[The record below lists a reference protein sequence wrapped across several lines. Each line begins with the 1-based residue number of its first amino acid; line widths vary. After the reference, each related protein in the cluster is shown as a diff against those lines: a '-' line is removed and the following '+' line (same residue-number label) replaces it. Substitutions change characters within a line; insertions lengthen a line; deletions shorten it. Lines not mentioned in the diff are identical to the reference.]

1 MLALRGL
8 LKILHVKPQHCHGLV
23 PTHTALGVPSWEP
36 VPPDFTPL
44 GLFGTGIQSYFTF
57 LRFLLLL
64 NLLTLLMTASFV
76 LLPLVWLRHPEPG
89 PALKLS
95 ECWNCPDPCAP
106 QPGHAAWASLGLFCT
121 SSLSVRQVQ
130 WSWKVECHVCLGD
143 PVLLVPSSYSAGLP
157 CSGSHPSQSG
167 IPKFHNPLWNIL
179 TGKVSGVSTVY
190 VTVLQSIWE
199 TLVRKDS

>member
-1 MLALRGL
+1 M
-8 LKILHVKPQHCHGLV
+8 KILHVKPQHCHGLV

-106 QPGHAAWASLGLFCT
+106 QLRGLALDSSARPASVLGRCSGVGRSSVTCVLGTLFC
-121 SSLSVRQVQ
+121 
-130 WSWKVECHVCLGD
+130 WSPL
-143 PVLLVPSSYSAGLP
+143 PTQQASRAPAATRPRAAFPSSTT
-157 CSGSHPSQSG
+157 HFG
-167 IPKFHNPLWNIL
+167 IF
-179 TGKVSGVSTVY
+179 
-190 VTVLQSIWE
+190 
-199 TLVRKDS
+199 